1 MATGAE
7 APLPGFA
14 ELYCLSSFS
23 FQRGA
28 SQPEE
33 LVQRAQALGYS
44 ALAITDECT
53 MAGAVRALAAAEA
66 CGLKLLHGTE
76 LRCTDGLTLV
86 LLAQNLSGYQQICRL
101 ISLGRSRAPKGQYRL
116 ERSDLSLP
124 LDDTLVLWIAPP
136 AARDADAAWLT
147 RQFPGRAWI
156 AHGRFLEADDAVRL
170 HHLQVLSQRSGL
182 PLVAANAV
190 HLHVRERQ
198 RLQDVLTAVR
208 HGCTVQAAGTRLFA
222 NGERHLRSLETLL
235 RLYPQP
241 LLDETLN
248 VAARCHFS
256 LRQIQYDYPHELTR
270 GGLDATQYLR
280 RLVDKGLRRRY
291 PVGPPAKVRAT
302 VEKELALIAELKY
315 EHFFLTVEN
324 LVRYARRRGILCQG
338 RGSAANSAVCYALG
352 ITEVNPQN
360 TELLFERFIS
370 KERHEAPDID
380 VDFEHERREEVIQYV
395 YRKYGRERAA
405 LAATVIRYRR
415 DSAIRDVGK
424 ALGFSEGQLTALTQS
439 LAWWDDRAMLERQC
453 QALGFSTEAPLLQ
466 QLFDCV
472 TELEGFPRH
481 LSQHVGGF
489 VIADA
494 PLWSLVP
501 IEPAAMEARSVIQW
515 DKEDL
520 EELGLLKVDC
530 LALGMLT
537 ALHRMLDL
545 LSLRDRRS
553 WSLGSIPREDPD
565 AYAMI
570 SRADTI
576 GVFQI
581 ESRAQMSMLPRL
593 RPQCFYDLVI
603 QVAIVRPGPIQ
614 GGMVHPYLQR
624 RKNPQLVEYPSPELR
639 EVLERTLGVP
649 LFQEQVMQ
657 IVIVAANFTPGEADQ
672 VRRSMAAWTRKGGLE
687 HFRERLM
694 SGMRA
699 NGYNEAFCEQ
709 IYQQILGFGSYG
721 FPESHSASFAILTYF
736 SCWLKCHEPAAF
748 LAGLLNAQPLGFYAP
763 AQLINDARRSKPQCP
778 DGVEVRPIDAL
789 HSGWLS
795 TLEPGKQ
802 GRDAVRLGL
811 SLIRGLSATE
821 GARIEHWRRTRDP
834 AMPLSVAALADG
846 ARLSAKACK
855 ALAEAGALA
864 SLAGHRHTARWQV
877 SGIERL
883 PGLLAGHAAA
893 EPELPLPTPSEA
905 QDILADYAAIGLSLR
920 RHPLALLRSRLDK
933 LGVCPAAGL
942 ALLPTGRKARVAGI
956 VTHRQRPG
964 TASGVVF
971 GTLEDETGSANL
983 IFWPRVLEAY
993 RLPILGATLMLVHG
1007 RVQNEDEVCNLIAEE
1022 VFDYSAWLG
1031 QLQPAS
1037 RDFH

>member
-7 APLPGFA
+7 TSPFGFA
-14 ELYCLSSFS
+14 ELHCLSSFS

-28 SQPEE
+28 SQPDE

-44 ALAITDECT
+44 ALAITDECS

-76 LRCTDGLTLV
+76 LRCVDGLTLV

-101 ISLGRSRAPKGQYRL
+101 ISLGRSRAPKGRYRL

-124 LDDTLVLWIAPP
+124 LDDTLALWIAPHG
-136 AARDADAAWLT
+136 ASQADAAWLAG
-147 RQFPGRAWI
+147 QFPGRAWI
-156 AHGRFLEADDAVRL
+156 AHGRFLEADDAARL
-170 HHLQVLSQRSGL
+170 HQLQALSRSSGL

-198 RLQDVLTAVR
+198 RLQDVLTAVH
-208 HGCTVQAAGTRLFA
+208 HGCTVQTAGRRLFA
-222 NGERHLRSLETLL
+222 NGERHLRSLETLR
-235 RLYPQP
+235 RLYPQA

-248 VAARCHFS
+248 VANRCQFS
-256 LRQIQYDYPHELTR
+256 LREIHYDYPHELTR
-270 GGLDATQYLR
+270 GGLDATRYLR

-291 PVGPPAKVRAT
+291 PDGAPARVSAT

-360 TELLFERFIS
+360 TELLFERFLS

-424 ALGFSEGQLTALTQS
+424 ALGFSEGQLTALTKS
-439 LAWWDDRAMLERQC
+439 LAWWDDRAMLEQQC
-453 QALGFSTEAPLLQ
+453 QALGFSPDAPLLQ

-472 TELEGFPRH
+472 TELDGFPRH

-489 VIADA
+489 VIADN
-494 PLWSLVP
+494 PLWTLVP
-501 IEPAAMEARSVIQW
+501 IEPAAMEGRSVIQW

-537 ALHRMLDL
+537 ALHQMLDL
-545 LSLRDRRS
+545 LSHRDGRE
-553 WSLGSIPREDPD
+553 WSLGNIPRED
-565 AYAMI
+565 ATTYAMI

-593 RPQCFYDLVI
+593 RPRCFYDLVI

-694 SGMRA
+694 NGMRA

-778 DGVEVRPIDAL
+778 EGVEVQPIDVL
-789 HSGWLS
+789 HSSWLS
-795 TLEPGKQ
+795 TLEAGKQ

-811 SLIRGLSATE
+811 SLIRGLSAAE
-821 GARIEHWRRTRDP
+821 GNRIEHWRRNRDP
-834 AMPLSVAALADG
+834 GIPLSVAALADG
-846 ARLSAKACK
+846 ARLSTKACK
-855 ALAEAGALA
+855 ALAEAGALT

-883 PGLLAGHAAA
+883 PGLLAGHAAL

-905 QDILADYAAIGLSLR
+905 QNILADYAATGLSLR

-933 LGVCPAAGL
+933 LGVSPAARL
-942 ALLPTGRKARVAGI
+942 AQLPSGRKARVAGI

-971 GTLEDETGSANL
+971 GTLEDETGPANL